1 MNRLRKDSRKSGRR
15 FGKKSAPVA
24 SDARESALKYAETT
38 RDWAAPKV
46 EAAKDWAAPRVE
58 PVTARVK
65 DDVIPKVAAAVAA
78 ALAASEPAR
87 EEAKTRGTAAIAAL
101 RGEVEAPRPKKHR
114 LRKLFLL
121 AGVVG
126 AAVAG
131 WKAWVGQQDRKP
143 EPWATPIG
151 TASSAGVGTGG
162 TAGSTGSGLTAGTA
176 AATPGTA
183 GITKVT
189 DDAAGASPDEALADA
204 AEEDAVSTEK
214 AKPATAAGGGRGTG
228 TSTTEKVPP
237 KAAKKAKSEGEAG
250 RSQARKSTS

>member
-1 MNRLRKDSRKSGRR
+1 MSRMTMMRKDSRKSARR
-15 FGKKSAPVA
+15 ARKKVAPVT
-24 SDARESALKYAETT
+24 SDARESAMKYAEST

-46 EAAKDWAAPRVE
+46 EAAKDWAGPRVE
-58 PVTARVK
+58 PVAARVK

-101 RGEVEAPRPKKHR
+101 RGEVEAPKPKKHR

-131 WKAWVGQQDRKP
+131 WKAWVGQTNRQP

-151 TASSAGVGTGG
+151 TASSAGAGTGG
-162 TAGSTGSGLTAGTA
+162 TAGSSASSAGSRTAGG
-176 AATPGTA
+176 P
-183 GITKVT
+183 VT
-189 DDAAGASPDEALADA
+189 DDAAGASPDEALADK
-204 AEEDAVSTEK
+204 AEEDAVSAEK
-214 AKPATAAGGGRGTG
+214 STPRASSGSRPST

-237 KAAKKAKSEGEAG
+237 KAAKKAKAEGEAG
-250 RSQARKSTS
+250 RTQARKTT